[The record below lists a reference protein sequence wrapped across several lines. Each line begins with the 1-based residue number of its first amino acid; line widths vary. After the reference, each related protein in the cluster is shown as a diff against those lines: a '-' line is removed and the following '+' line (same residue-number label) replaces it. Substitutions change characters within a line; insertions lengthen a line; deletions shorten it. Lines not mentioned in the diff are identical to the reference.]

1 MEKKDEVKDYLPYVS
16 DILLLEKL
24 AKVLYAKRKKEGT
37 IDFDVKE
44 TKIVLNNENMVEEV
58 KPYEITFANKIIEEF
73 MLVTNM
79 VVAERFYMLQIPF
92 IYRIHELPDEEKLR
106 GLNEILNMYGK
117 RIKNVKKVH
126 SKNLSDILDSITDE
140 KEKRVVSH
148 SMLRSLKLARYS
160 NECIGHFGL
169 SAKYYCHF
177 TSPIRRYPD
186 LFIHRVISCC
196 IENDYLLDENKYN
209 AFLKQAERYSDTSSD
224 REKNATKIERAFVDL
239 YKAIYMEN
247 FVGNTY
253 HATVSSVTQFGMFV
267 ELENTVEGLV
277 PFDNMPKND
286 YFEYDDIHKR
296 LIGRNTKITYKIGDQ
311 VKVKLTRVD
320 KRSRQIDFK
329 VI

>member
-1 MEKKDEVKDYLPYVS
+1 
-16 DILLLEKL
+16 
-24 AKVLYAKRKKEGT
+24 
-37 IDFDVKE
+37 
-44 TKIVLNNENMVEEV
+44 
-58 KPYEITFANKIIEEF
+58 
-73 MLVTNM
+73 
-79 VVAERFYMLQIPF
+79 
-92 IYRIHELPDEEKLR
+92 
-106 GLNEILNMYGK
+106 
-117 RIKNVKKVH
+117 
-126 SKNLSDILDSITDE
+126 
-140 KEKRVVSH
+140 
-148 SMLRSLKLARYS
+148 MLRSLKLARYS

-277 PFDNMPKND
+277 P
-286 YFEYDDIHKR
+286 
-296 LIGRNTKITYKIGDQ
+296 LIICQK
-311 VKVKLTRVD
+311 
-320 KRSRQIDFK
+320 
-329 VI
+329 

>member
-1 MEKKDEVKDYLPYVS
+1 M
-16 DILLLEKL
+16 
-24 AKVLYAKRKKEGT
+24 
-37 IDFDVKE
+37 
-44 TKIVLNNENMVEEV
+44 
-58 KPYEITFANKIIEEF
+58 
-73 MLVTNM
+73 
-79 VVAERFYMLQIPF
+79 
-92 IYRIHELPDEEKLR
+92 
-106 GLNEILNMYGK
+106 
-117 RIKNVKKVH
+117 
-126 SKNLSDILDSITDE
+126 
-140 KEKRVVSH
+140 
-148 SMLRSLKLARYS
+148 
-160 NECIGHFGL
+160 
-169 SAKYYCHF
+169 
-177 TSPIRRYPD
+177 
-186 LFIHRVISCC
+186 
-196 IENDYLLDENKYN
+196 LDENKYN
-209 AFLKQAERYSDTSSD
+209 AFLNQAEKYSDTSSD